1 MENFNISEPLTPYGN
16 KNDGIRKYGAKE
28 KENDFSSKKFLFL
41 MILSIGFLFVI
52 MWLLFLLGE
61 KNKKINELN
70 INIII
75 LETKNECLENMAG
88 LYEEKFQQMLEN
100 IVENNKSMK
109 EELARLKD
117 EISKK
122 CNAPPIYIENKPPEI
137 KQERKCVIF

>member
-1 MENFNISEPLTPYGN
+1 MEQFNCSEHLTPYGN
-16 KNDGIRKYGAKE
+16 KNEGIRKYGAKE

-41 MILSIGFLFVI
+41 MIFSICFLFVI
-52 MWLLFLLGE
+52 MWLLFLLSE

-70 INIII
+70 TNIIK

-88 LYEEKFQQMLEN
+88 LYEEKFQQMMEN

-122 CNAPPIYIENKPPEI
+122 CNAPQIIIENKPPE
-137 KQERKCVIF
+137 KPKSRCVIF